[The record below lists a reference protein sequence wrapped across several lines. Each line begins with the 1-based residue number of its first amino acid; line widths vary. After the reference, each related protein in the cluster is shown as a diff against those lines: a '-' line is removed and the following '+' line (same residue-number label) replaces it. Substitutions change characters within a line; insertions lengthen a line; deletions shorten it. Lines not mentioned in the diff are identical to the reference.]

1 MKSYPS
7 SQKFI
12 AGNNQHHLATSMVT
26 AVSGQLDMPGSYR
39 VFNPELSIQH
49 TGPTYHRTKEEEEA
63 LDQEIAELIT
73 KE

>member
-1 MKSYPS
+1 
-7 SQKFI
+7 
-12 AGNNQHHLATSMVT
+12 MVT

-63 LDQEIAELIT
+63 LDQEIAEWIT